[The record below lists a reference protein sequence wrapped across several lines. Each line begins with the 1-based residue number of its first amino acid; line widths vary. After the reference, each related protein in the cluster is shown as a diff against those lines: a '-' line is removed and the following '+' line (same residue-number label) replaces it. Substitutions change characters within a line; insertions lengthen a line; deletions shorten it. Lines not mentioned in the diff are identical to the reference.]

1 MRKEEIF
8 VGIEKNFEKI
18 ERSVERNIDN
28 NQIMMLI
35 SIIRKNINRNSYISI
50 FDNKIS
56 SCTLFNKRNINLYI
70 NDEMGYIG
78 MKREIKSEIL
88 YCIKQKIK
96 NAKALVR

>member
-8 VGIEKNFEKI
+8 IRIENIFQKLEW
-18 ERSVERNIDN
+18 SVEINTDN
-28 NQIMMLI
+28 NQIMLVL
-35 SIIRKNINRNSYISI
+35 SFIRKYISI
-50 FDNKIS
+50 CDNKIS
-56 SCTLFNKRNINLYI
+56 SYTLFNKRNINLYT

-78 MKREIKSEIL
+78 MRREIKSEIL